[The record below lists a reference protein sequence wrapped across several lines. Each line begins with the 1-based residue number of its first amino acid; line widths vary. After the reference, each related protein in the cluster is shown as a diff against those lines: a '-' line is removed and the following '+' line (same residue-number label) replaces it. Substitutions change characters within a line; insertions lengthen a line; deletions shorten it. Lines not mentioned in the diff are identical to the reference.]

1 MCQKRNLLQ
10 TKWRRRQMI
19 VIAIGEKEFQN
30 RNLLEEGMFMFH
42 LTNQILH
49 LMNAF
54 QIRQCEERR
63 CRSPKNMYVKRRK
76 IKSWKKMKV
85 KTLTV
90 TVSLKTTKLANDV
103 RVVNRGSE
111 IKEEVQDP
119 RLFQASRLVENSIP
133 SQIQRAT

>member
-1 MCQKRNLLQ
+1 MPKEKSAPNKMASSSDDCDRHRRKRISKPKSSRGRDVYVSPYQ
-10 TKWRRRQMI
+10 
-19 VIAIGEKEFQN
+19 
-30 RNLLEEGMFMFH
+30 
-42 LTNQILH
+42 QILH
-49 LMNAF
+49 LMNTF

-111 IKEEVQDP
+111 IKEEVQNP
-119 RLFQASRLVENSIP
+119 RLFQASRLVENSIS
-133 SQIQRAT
+133 SQIQ